1 MPTKY
6 LYSERVYNEFLDVS
20 KEIKAD
26 TYWELNRK
34 VKEQLA
40 NWREKEEKK
49 RKKPRNKDLEYQ
61 TEQDTIEAIQKI
73 DKYKNILTDSLKVN
87 HFIDLNSLKR
97 TFEFK
102 EFSFREEPPTLEE
115 INEEIGVPM
124 KDSKKEFFLKS
135 AYNKRIKLE
144 NEAKRLFEERKKIY
158 DEKKEKAKEKYN
170 EEKLN
175 FISGIKSYNDTID
188 ELKHNLEKGEEKA
201 VERYVNLVLEKSIY
215 PYEIRKQ
222 YEVQYDPSNETV
234 IISCELPTKEEVPN
248 ITQYRYV
255 SERKEILDIRMNS
268 NEFDEYYED
277 ILYKICLRNIYEIFD
292 ALKIEQL
299 KAIVFNGWI
308 TYIDE
313 TRGEDYRRCIMSV
326 QALRNEFSK
335 LDLAK
340 TEPKKCFKLL
350 KGISV
355 DPLHEKASVRPIL
368 DLNENDLRFIQSK
381 EVLESLDDEINLL
394 EIPLGEF
401 EHLIRKLFEK
411 VFSKDKCDIKVTKD
425 SGEDGMDI
433 LAFDKDPIRGGKF
446 VIEVRRYN
454 EGVPTSAIINLYERI
469 LLEGA
474 NKGILITTNDIRE
487 ESLEFSKDK
496 RITLIGG
503 EELVDLLKEY
513 GYNANI
519 KLKSKNA

>member
-40 NWREKEEKK
+40 DWREKEEKK
-49 RKKPRNKDLEYQ
+49 KRKPRNKDLEYQ

-73 DKYKNILTDSLKVN
+73 EKYKNILTDSLKVD

-97 TFEFK
+97 TSEFK
-102 EFSFREEPPTLEE
+102 EFSFREDPPTLEE
-115 INEEIGVPM
+115 INEEIGVPI

-144 NEAKRLFEERKKIY
+144 NEAKKLFEERKKIY
-158 DEKKEKAKEKYN
+158 YERKEKAREKYN
-170 EEKLN
+170 EEKIN
-175 FISGIKSYNDTID
+175 FINGISSYNDTID
-188 ELKHNLEKGEEKA
+188 EFKHNLEKGEEKA

-222 YEVQYDPSNETV
+222 YEVQYDQANETL
-234 IISCELPTKEEVPN
+234 IISYELPTKEEVPN
-248 ITQYRYV
+248 ITQYKYV
-255 SERKEILDIRMNS
+255 SERKEIVDIRMNA

-299 KAIVFNGWI
+299 KKIVFNGWI

-313 TRGEDYRRCIMSV
+313 KRGEDHRRCIMSV
-326 QALRNEFSK
+326 QALRDEFSK

-340 TEPKKCFKLL
+340 TDPKKCFKCIN
-350 KGISV
+350 GISS
-355 DPLHEKASVRPIL
+355 DQLNEKASVRPIL
-368 DLNENDLRFIQSK
+368 DLNHNDLSFIPSK
-381 EVLESLDDEINLL
+381 EVQVGLDNEINLAEADFQEFEYL
-394 EIPLGEF
+394 IKELFKKVFLGENCNVKVARTSREF
-401 EHLIRKLFEK
+401 GVELIAIDE
-411 VFSKDKCDIKVTKD
+411 DK
-425 SGEDGMDI
+425 
-433 LAFDKDPIRGGKF
+433 IRGGKF
-446 VIEVRRYN
+446 LIRAKQYDKEVHLADVG
-454 EGVPTSAIINLYERI
+454 ELYSTM
-469 LLEGA
+469 LLEEA
-474 NKGILITTNDIRE
+474 NRAILITTSYYGDKSR
-487 ESLEFSKDK
+487 EFSKGK
-496 RITLIGG
+496 PIVLIGG
-503 EELVDLLKEY
+503 EELVTLFKNY
-513 GYNANI
+513 GYKVEI
-519 KLKSKNA
+519 KLKSKNV